1 MHQRNHHSI
10 LLTLLL
16 YLQSIVALARIID
29 PEFGTYLNPNPR
41 KYPQCQ
47 ANDLVKLSSC
57 CNELLHKLDQC
68 KSDDLACECCAL
80 QLIDRDCYH
89 LCPGNPLTNFLT
101 VLLQDCA
108 QLSEINA
115 CALPFKKTDDLL
127 VDKKEGTP
135 NSKSAVQAL
144 EADEKYDASLKS
156 KVHNKVDEIKSH
168 VKQDQFLKKK
178 IKLLIDKDETF
189 AIQNH
194 SNNSNNT
201 ISAKSESGS
210 VCLTSSYLNSPIII
224 LCAIL
229 TGTLFAMY

>member
-1 MHQRNHHSI
+1 MYQHSYHSI
-10 LLTLLL
+10 LIWLLF
-16 YLQSIVALARIID
+16 YLHSTVVLARIVD

-115 CALPFKKTDDLL
+115 CALPFKKTDELF
-127 VDKKEGTP
+127 VDKKKSTP
-135 NSKSAVQAL
+135 DSKSAVQAL

-156 KVHNKVDEIKSH
+156 KVHNKVDEMKSH

-194 SNNSNNT
+194 TNTSNNS
-201 ISAKSESGS
+201 ISAKSENGS
-210 VCLTSSYLNSPIII
+210 ACLTSSYFNSPIII
-224 LCAIL
+224 LCAII

>member
-1 MHQRNHHSI
+1 MLVHYHSKRQMI
-10 LLTLLL
+10 CSLTK
-16 YLQSIVALARIID
+16 R
-29 PEFGTYLNPNPR
+29 
-41 KYPQCQ
+41 
-47 ANDLVKLSSC
+47 
-57 CNELLHKLDQC
+57 
-68 KSDDLACECCAL
+68 
-80 QLIDRDCYH
+80 
-89 LCPGNPLTNFLT
+89 
-101 VLLQDCA
+101 
-108 QLSEINA
+108 
-115 CALPFKKTDDLL
+115 
-127 VDKKEGTP
+127 TP